1 MFFGYALFT
10 GLVWF
15 SLYTAVSM
23 HFSSIIVSETCDL
36 KDVSMLLVCIFV
48 SEGNKGARIHMCY

>member
-36 KDVSMLLVCIFV
+36 KDVSMLLLCIF
-48 SEGNKGARIHMCY
+48 